1 MRCLAA
7 ALLLV
12 AACAPPSRIPTEGRE
27 SLVRSVARQP
37 RHLRVAAYVAPFF
50 GDPSRLLLSDRMPA
64 EFALRVAGPEG
75 PLPAPT
81 PLRTLIPGTPVF
93 IDTLQFPTGAPGWGR
108 PAGTPRESPWL
119 LVTVEGETRPA
130 VVVLSGETTRPEDL
144 VAEIDRLLSPEDPST
159 TFADL
164 PEPVRDAIRAR
175 SPVEGMHRDAVAMA
189 WGFPDRIATDRATRL
204 EEWSWA
210 GGKRRAVFQDD
221 RLVRLEGGKTTPK
234 SRPGDGTR

>member
-1 MRCLAA
+1 M
-7 ALLLV
+7 
-12 AACAPPSRIPTEGRE
+12 
-27 SLVRSVARQP
+27 
-37 RHLRVAAYVAPFF
+37 
-50 GDPSRLLLSDRMPA
+50 
-64 EFALRVAGPEG
+64 
-75 PLPAPT
+75 
-81 PLRTLIPGTPVF
+81 
-93 IDTLQFPTGAPGWGR
+93 
-108 PAGTPRESPWL
+108 
-119 LVTVEGETRPA
+119 
-130 VVVLSGETTRPEDL
+130 VVLSGETTRPEDL